1 MALGEQDPTV
11 FLTSDASGKWGCGA
25 WWNSC
30 WFQLAW
36 SDTACT
42 EEVNIAMKE
51 LIPIVI
57 AAAMWGK
64 NWEGQVCCQ
73 CFNEAG
79 VAVLNRRT
87 SRDQDLMHLLQ
98 CLSFFEANFGF
109 RVVAKHIPGTQN
121 SLANDLSRN
130 KLSSFLQAR
139 DQATLSLQSKPPEP
153 LLDYKPDWT
162 SPAWRGM
169 FRDTLKMV

>member
-1 MALGEQDPTV
+1 VALGEQEPTA

-30 WFQLAW
+30 WFHLAW
-36 SDTACT
+36 SDMACT
-42 EEVNIAMKE
+42 EEVNIATKE

-64 NWEGQVCCQ
+64 NWEGQVVCCQ
-73 CFNEAG
+73 CDNEAV
-79 VAVLNRRT
+79 VAV
-87 SRDQDLMHLLQ
+87 LQ

-109 RVVAKHIPGTQN
+109 SVVAKHIPGTQN
-121 SLANDLSRN
+121 SLADDLSRD

-153 LLDYKPDWT
+153 LLNYRPDWT